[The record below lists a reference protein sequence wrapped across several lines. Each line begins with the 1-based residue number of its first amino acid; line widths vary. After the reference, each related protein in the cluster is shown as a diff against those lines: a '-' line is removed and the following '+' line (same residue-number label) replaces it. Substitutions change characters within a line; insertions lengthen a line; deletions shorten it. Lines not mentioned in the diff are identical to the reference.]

1 MTAIVRTCRV
11 LPRILLVVFLLMAWF
26 APPVYGTETTC
37 ETIENGYRCTV
48 WVNTFGEGPTF
59 TFEITEDQTAVN
71 IITFTSMTCDDWDNA
86 PHAYAADP
94 HIWLYSIEEVD
105 GEDVLTLVA
114 NDDDSASHNDGNN
127 MCWDSELDLSLDIG
141 EYQLRADAFDTDYI
155 GTYTMEVSGGAW
167 TVPEPE
173 PTPTPTPEPTRIR
186 VVGVE
191 SGESV

>member
-71 IITFTSMTCDDWDNA
+71 IITFTSDLTSPLPNEIFCFPSAVKPDALLFNVDVNS
-86 PHAYAADP
+86 
-94 HIWLYSIEEVD
+94 SISAIS
-105 GEDVLTLVA
+105 LTFDA
-114 NDDDSASHNDGNN
+114 T
-127 MCWDSELDLSLDIG
+127 SESERPLFFNGKAKFS
-141 EYQLRADAFDTDYI
+141 
-155 GTYTMEVSGGAW
+155 YTVMVS
-167 TVPEPE
+167 
-173 PTPTPTPEPTRIR
+173 
-186 VVGVE
+186 
-191 SGESV
+191 